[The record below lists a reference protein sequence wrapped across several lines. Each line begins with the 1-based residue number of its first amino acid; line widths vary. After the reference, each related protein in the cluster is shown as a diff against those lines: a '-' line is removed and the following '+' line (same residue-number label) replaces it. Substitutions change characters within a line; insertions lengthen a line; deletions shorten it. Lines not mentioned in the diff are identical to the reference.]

1 MELTKRREKTAV
13 LDSNVNINGEF
24 QLAGTTNY
32 TYDGNGSMTS
42 RLNTNTA
49 ANYSANNLGAAT
61 NLITYN
67 ILSLPATVPTTT
79 GSGTLNYVYDAGG
92 NKLRMTGTNRNF
104 DYIGGV
110 HYENGAFAFAQ
121 TEVGRVTR
129 NGTGA
134 DAGYLYEYTLTD
146 HLGNGRLYFDISG
159 GVARKIQELE
169 YYAFGKSISVGS
181 VLGSE
186 NRYQYNGKEK

>member
-49 ANYSANNLGAAT
+49 ANYSANNLGAAM

-79 GSGTLNYVYDAGG
+79 GSGTLIMCMMRG
-92 NKLRMTGTNRNF
+92 
-104 DYIGGV
+104 
-110 HYENGAFAFAQ
+110 E
-121 TEVGRVTR
+121 
-129 NGTGA
+129 
-134 DAGYLYEYTLTD
+134 
-146 HLGNGRLYFDISG
+146 IS
-159 GVARKIQELE
+159 
-169 YYAFGKSISVGS
+169 
-181 VLGSE
+181 
-186 NRYQYNGKEK
+186 